1 MTEFIVFY
9 KHLDEVHHF
18 CCTMGRGL
26 KFILHRLPLTFL
38 CILSTAFIILHP
50 SLSWAL
56 QTHDAPE
63 GLVVHQLAHIL
74 FMASLIYLA
83 WDIRRD
89 AFSGRS
95 WRYLLLFCFFMFF
108 WNVLAFV
115 GHNMA
120 GYLHKS
126 DFFTESTYFYT
137 RIYGPF
143 SSAKLIYY
151 IAKLDHLV
159 SVPALFF
166 LFLAL
171 RTFYRSIETDDSKG
185 EDS

>member
-1 MTEFIVFY
+1 M
-9 KHLDEVHHF
+9 VHHF
-18 CCTMGRGL
+18 CCTRGRCL

-38 CILSTAFIILHP
+38 CILTTAFIILHP

-63 GLVVHQLAHIL
+63 GLIVHQLAHIL
-74 FMASLIYLA
+74 FMASLVYLA
-83 WDIRRD
+83 WDIKRNS
-89 AFSGRS
+89 FSGRG
-95 WRYLLLFCFFMFF
+95 WGYLLLFCLFMFS

-115 GHNMA
+115 GHTIEVHINR
-120 GYLHKS
+120 S
-126 DFFTESTYFYT
+126 DFYTESSYLYT

-143 SSAKLIYY
+143 SSAKLAYY
-151 IAKLDHLV
+151 IAKFDHLI

-171 RTFYRSIETDDSKG
+171 RTFYHSVETDDSNG
-185 EDS
+185 EGE